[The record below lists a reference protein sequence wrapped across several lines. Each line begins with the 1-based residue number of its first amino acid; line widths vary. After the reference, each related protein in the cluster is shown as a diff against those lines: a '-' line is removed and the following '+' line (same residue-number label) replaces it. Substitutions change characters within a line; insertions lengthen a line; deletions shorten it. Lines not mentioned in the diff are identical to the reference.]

1 MFGRK
6 YNDYDID
13 AEYIHWPGKTIT
25 ESDNNLFSLL
35 TMNHHPLHLDAL
47 YAENQQHGKILV
59 VGTYVF
65 SLVVGQSVR
74 DISGQAIAN
83 LSYENIDH
91 LAPSFVGDTVYSKT
105 TVLSKRPSQS
115 KRDRGIVRVETVAWN
130 QHNKN
135 ILKFRRSVLV
145 PI

>member
-6 YNDYDID
+6 YNDFDID

-35 TMNHHPLHLDAL
+35 TMNHHPLHLDTK

-83 LSYENIDH
+83 LSYENIAH

-105 TVLSKRPSQS
+105 KVLSKRQSQS
-115 KRDRGIVRVETVAWN
+115 KGDRGIVRVETVAWN
-130 QHNKN
+130 QFDKN
-135 ILKFRRSVLV
+135 ILKFERNVLV
-145 PI
+145 PV